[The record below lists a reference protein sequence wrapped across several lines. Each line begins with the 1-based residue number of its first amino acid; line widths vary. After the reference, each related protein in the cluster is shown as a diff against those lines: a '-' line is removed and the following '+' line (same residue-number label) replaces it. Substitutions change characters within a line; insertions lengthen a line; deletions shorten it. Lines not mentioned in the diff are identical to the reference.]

1 MTTPPNTQEPALA
14 DCTKKPNPCDAME
27 AAWARNKARRE
38 SPIMARDLVPIWSRG
53 TVRQSDA

>member
-14 DCTKKPNPCDAME
+14 DCKAPNICDVME

-53 TVRQSDA
+53 TVKQPDA